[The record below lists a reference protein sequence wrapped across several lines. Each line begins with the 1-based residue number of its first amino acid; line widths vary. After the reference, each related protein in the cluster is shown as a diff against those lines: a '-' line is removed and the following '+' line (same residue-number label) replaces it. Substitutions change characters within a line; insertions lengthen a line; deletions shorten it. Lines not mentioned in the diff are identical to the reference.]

1 MMDRTGV
8 RSAVNLTGGF
18 GKGLE
23 QAIAAFDQRVPG
35 PLLHLHGADV
45 GRVGGPALPA
55 AAGRRDREGGPGGG
69 EGPQGPE
76 DPRPLPPRARPRGA
90 ARQGGRPAVRPDV
103 GGVRRAPPARLHPR
117 LGPRGLLPPHRL
129 HERAVGRARTPP
141 RLVLPREGLPEPP
154 GAHGGARPGLR
165 APPEDPLRG
174 PARGPRRREPARSCP
189 SRSTASRTSPSSS
202 APASASSAA
211 SRAPRGSSSRPTR
224 TGSSSA
230 PTPCRRRR
238 ARATPQQVFKD
249 ELYEIY
255 YRFLET
261 EDEYFDYAPAPV
273 PPQGRWRIY
282 GIGLPDGILKK
293 VYHEN
298 AERLLGLRA

>member
-1 MMDRTGV
+1 MMDRKGV
-8 RSAVNLTGGF
+8 KARRQPDRRLR
-18 GKGLE
+18 
-23 QAIAAFDQRVPG
+23 QRPRAGARRLRPG
-35 PLLHLHGADV
+35 APRPLPHLHGADV
-45 GRVGGPALPA
+45 GRVPGPALPA
-55 AAGRRDREGGPGGG
+55 APGRRHREGGPGGG
-69 EGPQGPE
+69 GGPEGPE
-76 DPRPLPPRARPRGA
+76 DPRPLPPRERPRGA
-90 ARQGGRPAVRPDV
+90 ARQGGRPALRPDV
-103 GGVRRAPPARLHPR
+103 GGLRGAPPARLHPR

-129 HERAVGRARTPP
+129 HERAVGRARAPP

-154 GAHGGARPGLR
+154 GDHGGAGSRLR

-174 PARGPRRREPARSCP
+174 PARGPRRREPAVRLRVARPLPEPHRRDSV
-189 SRSTASRTSPSSS
+189 
-202 APASASSAA
+202 PASASSAA
-211 SRAPRGSSSRPTR
+211 SRAPRGGSSRPTR

-238 ARATPQQVFKD
+238 ERATPQQVFKD

-261 EDEYFDYAPAPV
+261 DDEYFDYAPAPV

-282 GIGLPDGILKK
+282 GIALPDGILKK

-298 AERLLGLRA
+298 AERLLGLRT